1 MVTIR
6 TRLIH
11 KLDRQDIMVN
21 VSSILTMSTKF
32 NTMTEKFTDYPADQ
46 IQAKLK
52 QIDEFEAKY
61 GPKARSK
68 SWRKWCTDYN
78 YRKQE
83 WQFRQ
88 NLAKSM
94 DLNKVY

>member
-1 MVTIR
+1 
-6 TRLIH
+6 
-11 KLDRQDIMVN
+11 
-21 VSSILTMSTKF
+21 
-32 NTMTEKFTDYPADQ
+32 MTEKFTDYPAKQ
-46 IQAKLK
+46 IKAKLK

-61 GPKARSK
+61 GPKPTSK

>member
-1 MVTIR
+1 MT
-6 TRLIH
+6 
-11 KLDRQDIMVN
+11 
-21 VSSILTMSTKF
+21 STKF
-32 NTMTEKFTDYPADQ
+32 KDYPAEQ

-61 GPKARSK
+61 GPKATSK

-83 WQFRQ
+83 WHVPSKPSKLSF
-88 NLAKSM
+88 
-94 DLNKVY
+94 

>member
-1 MVTIR
+1 MG
-6 TRLIH
+6 
-11 KLDRQDIMVN
+11 
-21 VSSILTMSTKF
+21 F
-32 NTMTEKFTDYPADQ
+32 NGKNITMTEKFKDYPAEQ
-46 IQAKLK
+46 IQAKLNRV
-52 QIDEFEAKY
+52 DEFEAKY

-88 NLAKSM
+88 NFANTIM
-94 DLNKVY
+94 QNEGPY

>member
-1 MVTIR
+1 
-6 TRLIH
+6 
-11 KLDRQDIMVN
+11 
-21 VSSILTMSTKF
+21 
-32 NTMTEKFTDYPADQ
+32 MTEKFKDYPAEQ

-61 GPKARSK
+61 GPKATSK
-68 SWRKWCTDYN
+68 SWRKWCTSYK

-88 NLAKSM
+88 NLANSIQNTTLRLSI
-94 DLNKVY
+94 DRLT

>member
-1 MVTIR
+1 
-6 TRLIH
+6 
-11 KLDRQDIMVN
+11 
-21 VSSILTMSTKF
+21 
-32 NTMTEKFTDYPADQ
+32 MTEKFKDYPAEQ

-61 GPKARSK
+61 GPKATSK

-83 WQFRQ
+83 WTFRQ
-88 NLAKSM
+88 NIAKSM
-94 DLNKVY
+94 EYLSLIHI